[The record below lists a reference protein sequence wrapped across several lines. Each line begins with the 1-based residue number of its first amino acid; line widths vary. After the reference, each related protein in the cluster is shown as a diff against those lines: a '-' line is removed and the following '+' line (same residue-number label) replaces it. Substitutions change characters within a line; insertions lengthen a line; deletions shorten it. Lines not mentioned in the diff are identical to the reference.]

1 VSDRGRGGS
10 VALLSAAAGA
20 VGAPAFVVFTALS
33 SPASAQTF
41 CSVFDDRPCAPSFC
55 SVFGPIPCIPE
66 VVYPPGQDLRLTVR
80 SRLSDDHRPVN
91 DSDEL
96 NSLRDL
102 FGALRACWTPPALD
116 EGRAGM
122 EVSIRLSFNRFGN
135 IIGSPRFTYT
145 TREASGAQRDLY
157 RRAVVD
163 SLSRCTPLPLSKGL
177 GGAIAGRP
185 IAIRYVDD
193 RTYRRTGG

>member
-1 VSDRGRGGS
+1 M
-10 VALLSAAAGA
+10 
-20 VGAPAFVVFTALS
+20 
-33 SPASAQTF
+33 
-41 CSVFDDRPCAPSFC
+41 
-55 SVFGPIPCIPE
+55 PE

-80 SRLSDDHRPVN
+80 SRLADDHRPVN

-96 NSLRDL
+96 NTLRDL

-122 EVSIRLSFNRFGN
+122 EVSIRLSFNRSGS

-145 TREASGAQRDLY
+145 TREASDAQRDLY

-163 SLSRCTPLPLSKGL
+163 SLSHCTPLPLSKGL

-185 IAIRYVDD
+185 IAIRYIDD